1 MYMYM
6 YMHKYTNIQTYIYI
20 YTCYFSSALDMM
32 SSPEAELKGHRQ
44 NFLVPASLS
53 PEAAICW

>member
-1 MYMYM
+1 MCVCV
-6 YMHKYTNIQTYIYI
+6 TS
-20 YTCYFSSALDMM
+20 CALDVM
-32 SSPEAELKGHRQ
+32 SSPEAELKEHLRQ